1 MTRIALA
8 LAAALAGSTAS
19 AAPPPEENPGA
30 DAYAVETSGSSKAVA
45 LGKQGK
51 LALAIVPK
59 APWHVDPRAPL
70 SIKLEAP
77 AGLRLAKAQLG
88 RKDALEPKAEVPR
101 FEVPFTAAAA
111 GTQEAKAQLKF
122 FLCRD
127 TICAQQTKTVSL
139 AVTVK

>member
-1 MTRIALA
+1 MSPLA
-8 LAAALAGSTAS
+8 IAAAIGLAAS
-19 AAPPPEENPGA
+19 AAAEENPGA
-30 DAYAVETSGSSKAVA
+30 DAYAVDTSRSTSAVA
-45 LGKQGK
+45 VGQAGK
-51 LALAIVPK
+51 LSLAILPK

-77 AGLRLAKAQLG
+77 AGLALAKTQLG

-101 FEVPFTAAAA
+101 FEVPFTASAP
-111 GTQEAKAQLKF
+111 GRQEAKAQLKF

-127 TICAQQTKTVSL
+127 TICAQQTKTVAV

>member
-1 MTRIALA
+1 MSRLA
-8 LAAALAGSTAS
+8 IAAALGLAAS
-19 AAPPPEENPGA
+19 VAAEENPGA
-30 DAYAVETSGSSKAVA
+30 DAYAVDTSQSTSAVA
-45 LGKQGK
+45 VGQGGK
-51 LALAIVPK
+51 LSLAIHPK

-77 AGLRLAKAQLG
+77 AGLALAKTQLG

-101 FEVPFTAAAA
+101 FEVPFTASAP
-111 GTQEAKAQLKF
+111 GRQEAKAQLKF

-127 TICAQQTKTVSL
+127 TICAQQTKTVAV